1 MPQVDIDGLNSTLK
15 ADVIRGQAATS
26 TKLGGTLDADSN
38 DITNTGDVGIGTAS
52 PAAPLDIRDATLTGA
67 ATMGNPLLILGSDTD
82 DTVLQFTQSSG
93 NNTAQVVQFGD
104 GDADVGAI
112 KYNHGATDADDMMRF
127 VAGASVMATIK
138 NSGVGIGTTSPLSKL
153 TVADASAMIS
163 LVDTDRSGSEYAAVW
178 ADQEGNLFLNADV
191 DGTSS
196 SGLISFRTG
205 GTAAGN
211 EVVRIA
217 ADGSVGIGTASPTA
231 KDLHL
236 ETGALSTGERQLYIY
251 TTDTTSSS
259 EYFINM
265 STAGG
270 GMDNQFLVRTDGT
283 ANCDGA
289 WSGGGAD
296 YAEYFEWE
304 DGNPDGEDRRGM
316 AVTLDGEKIK
326 KAVDGDTVIGI
337 ISANPA
343 SVGDAQGLKWQG
355 KYLLDDF
362 GGYLKEPFT
371 QTIFTTEEQG
381 YAYDTDRIPEDVTV
395 PEDAD
400 IRTEKENGKPLMRN
414 IINPD
419 YDADMEYTG
428 REFRQEWDA
437 VGMVGKLRMRKGEV
451 TDSRWIKLKDIN
463 DNIELWLV
471 R

>member
-26 TKLGGTLDADSN
+26 TKLGGTLDADGN
-38 DITNTGDVGIGTAS
+38 DITNASTVAFGSGVNAHIDVPNSCFVNIDS
-52 PAAPLDIRDATLTGA
+52 DNDETGA
-67 ATMGNPLLILGSDTD
+67 RFAVAKDSTGTGGTELFRI
-82 DTVLQFTQSSG
+82 QE
-93 NNTAQVVQFGD
+93 D
-104 GDADVGAI
+104 GKV
-112 KYNHGATDADDMMRF
+112 
-127 VAGASVMATIK
+127 S
-138 NSGVGIGTTSPLSKL
+138 IGTTSPLSKL

-196 SGLISFRTG
+196 SGFISFRTG

-217 ADGSVGIGTASPTA
+217 ADGSVGIGTTSPTA